1 MKGLPHSLET
11 TPEKSERLVVAR
23 ELPLC
28 DVTIPNMQM
37 EADSHQDVITLLV
50 IITAYCT

>member
-23 ELPLC
+23 ELPFS

-37 EADSHQDVITLLV
+37 EADGCPTSVAWTPM
-50 IITAYCT
+50 A